1 MMKRLAATSLALL
14 FLAGCESYGPE
25 ELDRLT
31 KEDPNFQQMIVQR
44 DQMRSQIVLIKDDL
58 LAKKKTVDAR
68 VSAMKLEYD
77 TYAGLQ
83 NDKIQKYR
91 SAIEVNR
98 AALQREIDTSEAQLR
113 AKQTELEKSQSTLSD
128 MRKVLRESKVIN
140 LSAPE
145 KAKWEERVL
154 MQSEKVKPLTDDIA
168 ELQARIRLNKR
179 KISFL
184 R

>member
-14 FLAGCESYGPE
+14 LLAGCESYGPE

-31 KEDPNFQQMIVQR
+31 KEDPNFKQMIAQR
-44 DQMRSQIVLIKDDL
+44 DQMQSQIRLIKADL
-58 LAKKKTVDAR
+58 LAKKKSADAR
-68 VSAMKLEYD
+68 VTATRFEYD
-77 TYAGLQ
+77 TYAKTQ
-83 NDKIQKYR
+83 NDKLSKFR

-98 AALQREIDTSEAQLR
+98 DALRREIETAEAQLK
-113 AKQTELEKSQSTLSD
+113 AKQTELEKCQSTLAD
-128 MRKVLRESKVIN
+128 MRKVLHESKVIN
-140 LSAPE
+140 LSAQE
-145 KAKWEERVL
+145 KAKWEERIL
-154 MQSEKVKPLTDDIA
+154 MQSEKVRPLTDDIA

>member
-1 MMKRLAATSLALL
+1 MMKRLAATFFILL

-31 KEDPNFQQMIVQR
+31 KEDPNFKQMIMQR

-58 LAKKKTVDAR
+58 LAKKKALDSR
-68 VSAMKLEYD
+68 VSSIKLEYD
-77 TYAGLQ
+77 TYAGIQ
-83 NDKIQKYR
+83 NDKIRKYH
-91 SAIEVNR
+91 SAIKVNR
-98 AALQREIDTSEAQLR
+98 AALQREIDTAEAQLK
-113 AKQTELEKSQSTLSD
+113 AKQTELEKSLSTLAD
-128 MRKVLRESKVIN
+128 MRKVLRESRVIN
-140 LSAPE
+140 LSKQE
-145 KAKWEERVL
+145 KDKWEERVL